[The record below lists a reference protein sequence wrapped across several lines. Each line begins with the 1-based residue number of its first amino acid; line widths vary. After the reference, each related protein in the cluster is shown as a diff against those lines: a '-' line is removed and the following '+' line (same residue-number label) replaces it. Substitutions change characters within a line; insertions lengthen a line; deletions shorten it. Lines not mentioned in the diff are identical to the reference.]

1 METKELYK
9 IFKESSKITTDSRNI
24 IKNSIFFA
32 LKGTNFNGNKY
43 ASDAIEQGCS
53 YAVIDENKYVQNNR
67 YILVDNVLES
77 LQQLAHYH
85 RQNLKIP
92 IIAITG
98 TNGKT
103 TTKELIKA
111 ILSKKYNII
120 GTEGNLNNHIG
131 VPLTL
136 LSMNNSTEIGI
147 VEMGANHMGE
157 IKELCEIAEPDYGLI
172 TNIGKAHLEGFG
184 SFEGVI
190 KAKSELYEYLS
201 KNNKTIFVNI
211 DNNILNN
218 ISVKS
223 NKITYGTN
231 TLSVYQGEFIEA
243 NPFVKLN
250 WKYKDTN
257 LQNYRSNYVETQL
270 IGKYNFENILASI
283 CIGKFYNVSDN
294 DIKHAIEQYK
304 PTNNRSQ
311 LIKSKFNTLLL
322 DFYNANPTSMKEAL
336 SNFADIKS
344 ENKIIILGDMFELG
358 DESEK
363 EHLKII
369 NILKRNNFKDFFLI
383 GNTFNKVSKNTK
395 FKSFEST
402 NDFINWV
409 KNNRISDSYILIKG
423 SRGMH
428 LENIIEFL

>member
-1 METKELYK
+1 MKTKELYK
-9 IFKESSKITTDSRNI
+9 IFKEFSEITTDSRNI

-32 LKGTNFNGNKY
+32 LKGTNFNGNEY
-43 ASDAIEQGCS
+43 ASKAIELGCS
-53 YAVIDENKYVQNNR
+53 YAVIDEKKYVQNNK

-111 ILSKKYNII
+111 VLSKKYNII

-136 LSMNNSTEIGI
+136 LSMNDSTEIGV

-157 IKELCEIAEPDYGLI
+157 IKMLCEIAEPNYGLI

-201 KNNKTIFVNI
+201 KNNKIIFVNI
-211 DNNILNN
+211 DNKILKD
-218 ISVKS
+218 ISIKS
-223 NKITYGTN
+223 NKITYGTIAN
-231 TLSVYQGEFIEA
+231 SNYQGEFIEA

-250 WKYKDTN
+250 WKYNDTN

-283 CIGKFYNVSDN
+283 CIGKFFNVSDD
-294 DIKHAIEQYK
+294 DIKQAIEQYK

-336 SNFADIKS
+336 INFADIKS

-358 DESEK
+358 NESEK

-383 GNTFNKVSKNTK
+383 GNVFNKVSKNTK